1 MNEQENLQ
9 TEEQVKKEKKGRKG
23 KIILLLICIALAI
36 GIGLYVGIEK
46 LNSNPKSIYKR
57 AITNTYKLLDN
68 CLKDNLNTSF
78 SLDYLEEAFVLDTT
92 FKLNTNIREFQDLN
106 NYEMNL
112 LLGIDN
118 PNQAFHLST
127 GLSQGKNQII
137 NVLLSFLDN
146 HAYLQSKE
154 LYDKALDLGSV
165 DIDFNLSN
173 FKTNDQIMV
182 DYDNLHTI
190 FSSMKKI
197 LISSLDEEKM
207 SITKENINIDSEI
220 IKSQKVTYLLDDEN
234 MERTI
239 NYIKNEIIK
248 NDELLESL
256 SNVMGVTIEEIKD
269 NLKEE
274 IKLNNYEEIKI
285 NLYTK
290 GNKIIAGNIETKEEA
305 IIRFTNLDSEIKIFI
320 GNDDTNIEISYQDE
334 FLELVFSEYGEIIS
348 SIKLK
353 AEKEEK
359 LLEINSPK
367 NNAIER
373 VTIQIN
379 NIKDKETEWE
389 ADFKM
394 NYEIESSNEN
404 NNIECE
410 GSFKLSKSEI
420 MIGEFESVDIKELT
434 EEEQEKIKDNL
445 TKILE
450 KLGIND
456 TSNIISPK
464 L

>member
-9 TEEQVKKEKKGRKG
+9 TEKQVKKEKKGRKG
-23 KIILLLICIALAI
+23 KTILLLICIALAI

-68 CLKDNLNTSF
+68 CLKDNLNTSY

-92 FKLNTNIREFQDLN
+92 FKLNTNIKEFQDLN
-106 NYEMNL
+106 SYEMNL
-112 LLGIDN
+112 LFGIDN
-118 PNQAFHLST
+118 PNQAFHLSA
-127 GLSQGKNQII
+127 GLSKDENQII

-154 LYDKALDLGSV
+154 LYDKALDLGPV

-173 FKTNDQIMV
+173 FKINDKIMV

-220 IKSQKVTYLLDDEN
+220 IKSQKVTYLLDEEN

-290 GNKIIAGNIETKEEA
+290 GNKIIDGNIETKEEA

-389 ADFKM
+389 ADFKI

>member
-1 MNEQENLQ
+1 
-9 TEEQVKKEKKGRKG
+9 
-23 KIILLLICIALAI
+23 
-36 GIGLYVGIEK
+36 
-46 LNSNPKSIYKR
+46 
-57 AITNTYKLLDN
+57 
-68 CLKDNLNTSF
+68 
-78 SLDYLEEAFVLDTT
+78 
-92 FKLNTNIREFQDLN
+92 
-106 NYEMNL
+106 
-112 LLGIDN
+112 
-118 PNQAFHLST
+118 
-127 GLSQGKNQII
+127 
-137 NVLLSFLDN
+137 
-146 HAYLQSKE
+146 
-154 LYDKALDLGSV
+154 
-165 DIDFNLSN
+165 
-173 FKTNDQIMV
+173 MV
-182 DYDNLHTI
+182 NYDNLHAI

-220 IKSQKVTYLLDDEN
+220 IKSQKVTYLLDEEN

>member
-1 MNEQENLQ
+1 
-9 TEEQVKKEKKGRKG
+9 
-23 KIILLLICIALAI
+23 
-36 GIGLYVGIEK
+36 
-46 LNSNPKSIYKR
+46 
-57 AITNTYKLLDN
+57 
-68 CLKDNLNTSF
+68 
-78 SLDYLEEAFVLDTT
+78 
-92 FKLNTNIREFQDLN
+92 
-106 NYEMNL
+106 
-112 LLGIDN
+112 
-118 PNQAFHLST
+118 
-127 GLSQGKNQII
+127 
-137 NVLLSFLDN
+137 
-146 HAYLQSKE
+146 
-154 LYDKALDLGSV
+154 
-165 DIDFNLSN
+165 
-173 FKTNDQIMV
+173 MV
-182 DYDNLHTI
+182 NYDNLHTI

-220 IKSQKVTYLLDDEN
+220 IKSQKVTYLLDEEN

>member
-1 MNEQENLQ
+1 
-9 TEEQVKKEKKGRKG
+9 
-23 KIILLLICIALAI
+23 
-36 GIGLYVGIEK
+36 
-46 LNSNPKSIYKR
+46 
-57 AITNTYKLLDN
+57 
-68 CLKDNLNTSF
+68 
-78 SLDYLEEAFVLDTT
+78 
-92 FKLNTNIREFQDLN
+92 
-106 NYEMNL
+106 
-112 LLGIDN
+112 
-118 PNQAFHLST
+118 
-127 GLSQGKNQII
+127 
-137 NVLLSFLDN
+137 
-146 HAYLQSKE
+146 
-154 LYDKALDLGSV
+154 
-165 DIDFNLSN
+165 
-173 FKTNDQIMV
+173 
-182 DYDNLHTI
+182 
-190 FSSMKKI
+190 
-197 LISSLDEEKM
+197 
-207 SITKENINIDSEI
+207 
-220 IKSQKVTYLLDDEN
+220 